1 MEERRM
7 KVLGRELS
15 RSQEK
20 LSDILSDWLIIIITI
35 LLIIYGI
42 LVKDIMASTLMLIL
56 GGYMAY
62 KSIGIIGGWFK

>member
-1 MEERRM
+1 M